1 MNNLVSWWYPIKSPI
16 NLFEP
21 HKIPFT
27 AWVHRILSP
36 FNHYITITSPYG
48 LLQSPLKCHFPYRL
62 GPPVDSV
69 QLRYFCGW
77 ILWFMVVM
85 GFITNITGG
94 TIQWTIANL
103 NPPHEIRSE
112 KCHFPIWNHEKSS
125 FNQHF
130 PMKNHHSINIFPCS
144 PGNVQCIFPS
154 GRKQHQTAAC
164 PSHLSKEIRHLPGLF
179 LGACHTW
186 ATPDGTGLSD
196 AQTWT
201 SSNTIDL
208 SANNDNWYITITISK
223 TISKLYIYKL
233 VCKAHDN

>member
-62 GPPVDSV
+62 GPAVDSV

-85 GFITNITGG
+85 GFITNVTGG

-130 PMKNHHSINIFPCS
+130 PMLSRERSVYFPIGKETAPNRRLSVPSLQRDSTS
-144 PGNVQCIFPS
+144 PRIVPWGLPHLGDPWWNRAIRCPNV
-154 GRKQHQTAAC
+154 
-164 PSHLSKEIRHLPGLF
+164 
-179 LGACHTW
+179 
-186 ATPDGTGLSD
+186 
-196 AQTWT
+196 
-201 SSNTIDL
+201 N
-208 SANNDNWYITITISK
+208 
-223 TISKLYIYKL
+223 
-233 VCKAHDN
+233 